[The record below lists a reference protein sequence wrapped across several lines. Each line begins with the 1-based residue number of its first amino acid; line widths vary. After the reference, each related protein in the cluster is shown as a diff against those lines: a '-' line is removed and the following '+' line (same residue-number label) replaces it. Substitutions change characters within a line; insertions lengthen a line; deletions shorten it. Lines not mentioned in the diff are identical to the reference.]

1 MYKKIQ
7 FVFLVLFFVLLLIP
21 FCFIE
26 TGNNVVSS
34 IDNRELVEF
43 PDFSE
48 ADWKNGLESYLS
60 DRIGGRSFFI
70 NLNTVFNDKVFR
82 KMVHP
87 TYTYGTDGYVFFGM
101 HKNIEYGE
109 FHHQFA
115 LMVQKLQKYCEERG
129 IKFYFLFNPEKISV
143 YSRYLPKGV
152 YYNDDWVRQLF
163 SELDSL
169 GVNYVDN
176 SDFLREKGYS
186 EQVFNRKYD
195 AGHWNDLGMFY
206 GLNNLF
212 AKMSCDF
219 PSVRELTFDD
229 FSISRKK
236 MTTLPVSHFSIDED
250 VPVFAKKIEVENLSG
265 RFPKEIPLNSNF
277 RGFSYLRNLS
287 EKSSELP
294 RILLFQGSYLNRSA
308 EFVINNSSESITV
321 HNYQNVL
328 DADYYIS
335 VFKPDCV
342 VFDVAEYVFS
352 SGFFDLERMTNLE
365 FPDSYDSFKKNVQ
378 SAENI
383 PLQEETLFAIKKV
396 GAELTSVCLEKNI
409 PNVKNAYFL
418 CDNDVFEFQN
428 TKGALHFSRMK
439 GNGNFESGEAVFED
453 IDGKCF
459 RYPVQVRS
467 AEPAFGDVYYV
478 SSGFEFFEKKEM
490 HLEKPFSITSGA
502 ELIEDAYVFNTN
514 VEENVF
520 NSLVIQLYD
529 PRLDSYKALCASSS
543 EKIATK
549 SVYHHQLQTGEY
561 ILNVRANSNKSDE
574 WVSYKVVFEQGK
586 EYCFD
591 FVIDSLSPNNLS
603 AHGFHLF
610 EAERK
615 VSMETAVNRN
625 FFDSVVI
632 QLFDPY
638 RNEYFSIDSGKSNLC
653 SKIYTH
659 ERQTGDFIINIKSNS
674 NKKGE
679 MISYALHLEN
689 GRNYM
694 YDLLVDSF
702 KRKKVVI
709 GDYNFL
715 K

>member
-335 VFKPDCV
+335 VFNPDCV

-365 FPDSYDSFKKNVQ
+365 FSDSYDSFKKNVQ

-428 TKGALHFSRMK
+428 TKGALHFSRM
-439 GNGNFESGEAVFED
+439 NGDEKFESGEVIFENT
-453 IDGKCF
+453 DGSCA
-459 RYPVQVRS
+459 RYPVQVRNS
-467 AEPAFGDVYYV
+467 ESVFNNVTYV
-478 SSGFEFFEKKEM
+478 SDGFEFLDKSEIN
-490 HLEKPFSITSGA
+490 LGNPLSATSGS
-502 ELIEDAYVFNTN
+502 ELSEGVYKFKTN
-514 VEENVF
+514 VEGNAF

-529 PRLDSYKALCASSS
+529 SRTDFYKAICASSA
-543 EKIATK
+543 EQKVTK
-549 SVYHHQLQTGEY
+549 GVYHHQLQSGEY

-574 WVSYKVVFEQGK
+574 MVSYKVVFEQGK
-586 EYCFD
+586 DYAFD
-591 FVIDSLSPNNLS
+591 FVIDSLTPNNLS
-603 AHGFHLF
+603 AHAFRLF
-610 EAERK
+610 EVGRK
-615 VSMETAVNRN
+615 VSIETDVKRNLFDAV
-625 FFDSVVI
+625 VV

-638 RNEYFSIDSGKSNLC
+638 KNEYTWIDSGKSNLC
-653 SKIYTH
+653 SRIYTH
-659 ERQTGDFIINIKSNS
+659 ERQTGDFIINVKCNS
-674 NKKGE
+674 NKKDE
-679 MISYALHLEN
+679 LISYPVHLEN

-694 YDLLVDSF
+694 YDVLVDSF
-702 KRKKVVI
+702 KKKKVVI
-709 GDYNFL
+709 SDYNFC